1 MNIIFES
8 HSTSVD
14 NEGDLAAGH
23 FDSPLSE
30 VGEMQARALG
40 KRRMNDDFDVIF
52 CSDLQRSYR
61 TAEIAF
67 DRKFIITQ
75 DARLRECDYGKWNR
89 DEKDRINKEK
99 PLRIDMP
106 YPGGE
111 SWTWA
116 VSRVVDFLKELE
128 TSDYENVLI
137 IGHRATQ
144 YGLEHYIN
152 GVPIREAVLA
162 PWAYQ
167 PGWTY
172 ELANRKL

>member
-1 MNIIFES
+1 MKIIFES
-8 HSTSVD
+8 HATSLD
-14 NEGDLAAGH
+14 NEEDLASGH
-23 FDSPLSE
+23 YDSPLSE
-30 VGEMQARALG
+30 VGELQAKALG
-40 KRRMNDDFDVIF
+40 KRRKGEDFDVIF

-75 DARLRECDYGKWNR
+75 DARLRECNYGKWNH
-89 DEKDRINKEK
+89 DEKERINKAK
-99 PLRIDMP
+99 PLRIDNP
-106 YPGGE
+106 YPNGE

-128 TSDYENVLI
+128 TNDYETVLI
-137 IGHRATQ
+137 VGHRATQ

-152 GVPIREAVLA
+152 GIPIREAVLA

-167 PGWTY
+167 PGWEY
-172 ELANRKL
+172 RLGS

>member
-1 MNIIFES
+1 MKIIFES

-14 NEGDLAAGH
+14 NEDDLAAGQY
-23 FDSPLSE
+23 DSPLSE
-30 VGEMQARALG
+30 VGESQAKALG
-40 KRRMNDDFDVIF
+40 KRRRGEDFDVIF

-67 DRKFIITQ
+67 GHKFIIIQ
-75 DARLRECDYGKWNR
+75 DSRLRECDYGKWNH
-89 DEKDRINKEK
+89 DEKQFVEKAK
-99 PLRIDMP
+99 PLRIDTP
-106 YPGGE
+106 YPNGE

-116 VSRVVDFLKELE
+116 VNRMVDFLKELE

-152 GVPIREAVLA
+152 NVPIREAVLA
-162 PWAYQ
+162 SWAYQ
-167 PGWTY
+167 PGWEY
-172 ELANRKL
+172 QLDQG